1 MIEVGLLDVVVQV
14 IDGNVQEVGDGG
26 QHAPFV
32 GDEELMQLR
41 ELLLNAQERAGNGVQ
56 FDLDITHE
64 GKGTLATS
72 SPGPPGQSCSRN
84 AADPL

>member
-1 MIEVGLLDVVVQV
+1 MVEVALLDVVVQV

-26 QHAPFV
+26 QLAPFV
-32 GDEELMQLR
+32 GDEELVQLR

-64 GKGTLATS
+64 VKDTLATS
-72 SPGPPGQSCSRN
+72 SPGPPGQSCNQS
-84 AADPL
+84 AANP

>member
-1 MIEVGLLDVVVQV
+1 MVEVGLLDVVVQI

-26 QHAPFV
+26 QFAPFV

-64 GKGTLATS
+64 VKDTLVANLL
-72 SPGPPGQSCSRN
+72 GPPGQSCNQS
-84 AADPL
+84 AANP